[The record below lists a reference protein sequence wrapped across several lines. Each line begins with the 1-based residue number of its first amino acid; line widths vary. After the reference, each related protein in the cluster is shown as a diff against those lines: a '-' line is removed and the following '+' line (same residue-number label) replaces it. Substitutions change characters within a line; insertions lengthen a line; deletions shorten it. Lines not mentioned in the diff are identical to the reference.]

1 MATRVQVRKTSID
14 AAIGQ
19 RVASRLAALG
29 MTQWDLAARLG
40 LTQATVSRKLHGSRP
55 WFATELVAVAGALGM
70 GVGELFGERPAGAVV
85 VGAGRVAS
93 LRG

>member
-1 MATRVQVRKTSID
+1 MATRVQVRETAID
-14 AAIGQ
+14 VAIGR
-19 RVASRLAALG
+19 RVALRLGALG

-55 WFATELVAVAGALGM
+55 WFASELVTVAGALGM
-70 GVGELFGERPAGAVV
+70 SVGELFGERPAGAVI
-85 VGAGRVAS
+85 GAAGRYAS